1 MNMRYFIFVISFLII
16 LLFTTSCYSFPISQP
31 APVDPSIIDSN
42 LPVDVLW
49 ISKVRRQIVAKP
61 IMGPNLLAAKTR
73 GMLYAYDIQS
83 GQILWQKPLNIG
95 NSSPVLADAD
105 TFFVGDGNRT
115 IWALNG
121 RTGEVVWQYTFPD
134 DTADVRD
141 IVMTNGVL
149 YAATA
154 PKIYVVAID
163 AASGAEIWRRDN
175 DLGYRGTRLFLNGDE
190 LIVAPLG
197 PFRVLNRFT
206 GETIRTVE
214 VREDR
219 ALASLQQ
226 IYQGRLYN
234 ERAVWDANTLEL
246 IARLRSPTK
255 KFLGDKCDQFQI
267 PYTFNDHYL
276 YATGRCGGVFAMD
289 IDNQYKFQWSV
300 FEDTVCSPATSI
312 FDDILYIFTEQGEVG
327 GVDPVTGNV
336 VGRMHVTP
344 KPANIFAGYAGVAAN
359 EEMIFL
365 YYDDGNVYGNSYI
378 IALRPTSP

>member
-1 MNMRYFIFVISFLII
+1 MNVRHILSMIPFLFI
-16 LLFTTSCYSFPISQP
+16 LLFATGCHYFPTSQP
-31 APVDPSIIDSN
+31 APADPSIVDSN
-42 LPVDVLW
+42 FPVDILW
-49 ISKVRRQIVAKP
+49 ISKVHKQIVDQP
-61 IMGPNLLAAKTR
+61 VIGNSVLVAKTR
-73 GMLYAYDIQS
+73 GMLYAYDIQNGRS
-83 GQILWQKPLNIG
+83 RWQRYLNIG
-95 NSSPVLADAD
+95 YSSPVLVDAD
-105 TFFVGDGNRT
+105 TFFVGDGNKMV
-115 IWALNG
+115 WALDG
-121 RTGEVVWQYTFPD
+121 RTGEVVWQYVFPN
-134 DTADVRD
+134 DTTYVGD
-141 IVMTNGVL
+141 IVMRDGVL

-154 PKIYVVAID
+154 PKIYVAAID
-163 AASGAEIWRRDN
+163 AASGAEIWRRDD
-175 DLGYRGTRLFLNGDE
+175 DLGFRGTDLFLNGDE

-206 GETIRTVE
+206 GETVRTVE
-214 VREDR
+214 VREDG
-219 ALASLQQ
+219 ALANLQQ

-255 KFLGDKCDQFQI
+255 KFLGDKCEQFQI

-276 YATGRCGGVFAMD
+276 YAAGRCGGVFAMD

-312 FDDILYIFTEQGEVG
+312 FDDILYIFTEQGEVV

-344 KPANIFAGYAGVAAN
+344 KPANIFAGYAGVASN

-365 YYDDGNVYGNSYI
+365 YYGDGNVYGNSYI